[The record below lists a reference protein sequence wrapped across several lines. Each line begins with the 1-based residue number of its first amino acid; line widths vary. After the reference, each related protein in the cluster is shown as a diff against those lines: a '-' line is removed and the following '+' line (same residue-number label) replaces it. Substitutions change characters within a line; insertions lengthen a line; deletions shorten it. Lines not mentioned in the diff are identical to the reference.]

1 MIRINLAPPPE
12 KTRMA
17 DLSSPVGLHLGLVY
31 GALFLLLVGALGAYW
46 WKMAGDVATLER
58 EIAANERE
66 KAGLQK
72 GIVEGQRFKQETSEL
87 ERRVN
92 AIESVARNQA
102 RPAYLVDAMADMVPA
117 DVWLTRIEEKGQQL
131 RLAGAAY
138 SPVAISDFM
147 SNLKASG
154 RFRDVD
160 LVESRQDLAKASRL
174 ITFEVSCRFEV

>member
-1 MIRINLAPPPE
+1 MPARGGRGARASPSGRQARMIRINLAPPPE

-92 AIESVARNQA
+92 A
-102 RPAYLVDAMADMVPA
+102 MADMVPA

-174 ITFEVSCRFEV
+174 ITFEVSCR

>member
-1 MIRINLAPPPE
+1 M
-12 KTRMA
+12 
-17 DLSSPVGLHLGLVY
+17 
-31 GALFLLLVGALGAYW
+31 
-46 WKMAGDVATLER
+46 
-58 EIAANERE
+58 
-66 KAGLQK
+66 
-72 GIVEGQRFKQETSEL
+72 
-87 ERRVN
+87 N

-102 RPAYLVDAMADMVPA
+102 RPAYLMDAMADMVPA

>member
-72 GIVEGQRFKQETSEL
+72 GIVEG
-87 ERRVN
+87 
-92 AIESVARNQA
+92 
-102 RPAYLVDAMADMVPA
+102 
-117 DVWLTRIEEKGQQL
+117 
-131 RLAGAAY
+131 
-138 SPVAISDFM
+138 
-147 SNLKASG
+147 
-154 RFRDVD
+154 
-160 LVESRQDLAKASRL
+160 
-174 ITFEVSCRFEV
+174 